1 MRHRKKGKKLGRT
14 ASHRKAMLANM
25 VTSLFD
31 KEMIE
36 TTTPKAKAARSLA
49 ERLITV
55 AKRSENTVAARRHVV
70 KVVRDK
76 TVVKKLFD
84 EIAPR
89 YEGRPGG
96 YTRIMRVDRRH
107 GDGAEVAILQLVGF
121 ERKPAKKK
129 GKKKKGEED

>member
-31 KEMIE
+31 KETIE
-36 TTTPKAKAARSLA
+36 TTTAKAKAARSLA

-55 AKRSENTVAARRHVV
+55 AKRNENTVSARRHVAR
-70 KVVRDK
+70 VVRDK
-76 TVVKKLFD
+76 AVVKKLFD

-107 GDGAEVAILQLVGF
+107 GDGAEVAILQLVGS
-121 ERKPAKKK
+121 EAKL
-129 GKKKKGEED
+129 GKAKSKKKGED

>member
-31 KEMIE
+31 KETIE

-49 ERLITV
+49 ERLITA
-55 AKRSENTVAARRHVV
+55 AKKNENTVSARRHVA

-76 TVVKKLFD
+76 AVVKKLFD

-107 GDGAEVAILQLVGF
+107 GDGAEVAILQLVGS
-121 ERKPAKKK
+121 EAKL
-129 GKKKKGEED
+129 GKAKSKKKGEE

>member
-1 MRHRKKGKKLGRT
+1 
-14 ASHRKAMLANM
+14 MLANM

-36 TTTPKAKAARSLA
+36 TTTTKAKAARSLA

-55 AKRSENTVAARRHVV
+55 AKRSENTVSARRHVAR
-70 KVVRDK
+70 VVRDK
-76 TVVKKLFD
+76 AVVKKLFD

-107 GDGAEVAILQLVGF
+107 GDGAEVAILQLIGS
-121 ERKPAKKK
+121 EAKLAKAR
-129 GKKKKGEED
+129 GKKKGEEN